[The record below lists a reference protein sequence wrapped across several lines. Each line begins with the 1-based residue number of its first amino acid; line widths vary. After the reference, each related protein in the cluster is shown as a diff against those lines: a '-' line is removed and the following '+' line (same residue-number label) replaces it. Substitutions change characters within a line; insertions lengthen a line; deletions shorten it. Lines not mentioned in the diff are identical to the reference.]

1 MTHFGEKF
9 IYLLLASLALL
20 SWWLAQYAGLM
31 DTTKGKKKPNSADY
45 FSKGYTQWE
54 MDETGR
60 PKSKLTAIEMKH
72 YPVYWATHTKKPVMY
87 FLNEN
92 KPPWIVNAVTGILS
106 KDGKKLK
113 LNGKVT
119 INRPAAEDFRQVII
133 NTFNLKVNPET
144 SYAETKAWAEL
155 ISPPNVT
162 TGTGMK
168 AVFKE
173 PIHLE
178 LLSQVKGKYEVNK
191 KNN

>member
-9 IYLLLASLALL
+9 IYILLASLALL
-20 SWWLAQYAGLM
+20 SWWLAQYAGL
-31 DTTKGKKKPNSADY
+31 TETSQKKGKPYSADY

-54 MDETGR
+54 MDENGR
-60 PKSKLTAIEMKH
+60 PKSKLTAVELKH
-72 YPVYWATHTKKPVMY
+72 YPIYWATHTKKPVMY
-87 FLNEN
+87 FLTEN
-92 KPPWIVNAVTGILS
+92 KPPWIVEALTGILS
-106 KDGKKLK
+106 KDGKRLN
-113 LNGKVT
+113 LNGKVR
-119 INRPAAEDFRQVII
+119 INRPEAEGFRQIII
-133 NTFNLKVNPET
+133 NTSNLKVKPET
-144 SYAETKAWAEL
+144 SYAETEAWAEL

-162 TGTGMK
+162 IGIGMK